1 MYSSPSE
8 DATKPLTLNKVVFLG
23 SAIISILLII
33 WTIVFPDYSQ
43 TLLSSSMALVSANFG
58 WYYMLVVAAYS
69 IFALF
74 VGFSKYGDIKLGQDH
89 EKAQFPFLAWAA
101 MLFSAGIG
109 IDLLFFG
116 ASEPLMHYLTPH
128 AGLEPASSEA
138 MRQALAQTFCI
149 GVCMVGV
156 FTPSSVWR

>member
-1 MYSSPSE
+1 MYSSPSKE
-8 DATKPLTLNKVVFLG
+8 VTKPLSLNKTVFLG

-33 WTIVFPDYSQ
+33 WTIAFPDYSE
-43 TLLSSSMALVSANFG
+43 TLLGASMAWVSDKFG

-109 IDLLFFG
+109 IDLQCFSKLDFG
-116 ASEPLMHYLTPH
+116 E
-128 AGLEPASSEA
+128 
-138 MRQALAQTFCI
+138 F
-149 GVCMVGV
+149 
-156 FTPSSVWR
+156 

>member
-8 DATKPLTLNKVVFLG
+8 DATKPLTLNKTVFLG

-33 WTIVFPDYSQ
+33 WTIVFPDYSE
-43 TLLSSSMALVSANFG
+43 TLLSSSMAWVSESFG

-89 EKAQFPFLAWAA
+89 EKAQFPF
-101 MLFSAGIG
+101 FSMGGDAILRRYR
-109 IDLLFFG
+109 D
-116 ASEPLMHYLTPH
+116 
-128 AGLEPASSEA
+128 
-138 MRQALAQTFCI
+138 
-149 GVCMVGV
+149 
-156 FTPSSVWR
+156 

>member
-1 MYSSPSE
+1 MYSSPSQ
-8 DATKPLTLNKVVFLG
+8 DGTKPFSLTETVFIRTPL
-23 SAIISILLII
+23 ISLHLII
-33 WTIVFPDYSQ
+33 WIIAFPDYSEA
-43 TLLSSSMALVSANFG
+43 LLSSSMAWVSESFG

-128 AGLEPASSEA
+128 TWL
-138 MRQALAQTFCI
+138 
-149 GVCMVGV
+149 
-156 FTPSSVWR
+156 

>member
-23 SAIISILLII
+23 SAIISILLIV
-33 WTIVFPDYSQ
+33 WTIVFPDYSES
-43 TLLSSSMALVSANFG
+43 LLSSGMALVSANFG

-89 EKAQFPFLAWAA
+89 EKAQFPF
-101 MLFSAGIG
+101 FSVGR
-109 IDLLFFG
+109 
-116 ASEPLMHYLTPH
+116 H
-128 AGLEPASSEA
+128 AVLSGY
-138 MRQALAQTFCI
+138 RY
-149 GVCMVGV
+149 
-156 FTPSSVWR
+156 